1 MKAKKTINKKKKNP
15 KVNIKTLKEKIK
27 VLEDSIKDSKDKN
40 TRLLAEFD
48 NYKRRT
54 IEDRNR
60 LLKYDGL
67 ELVKSILPILDD
79 IDRTLSLKE
88 LKKNE
93 VVYNGIS
100 MINEKLK
107 KTLNDMG
114 VVYYNSIGDDFN
126 PDLHEA
132 IMMKKTKK
140 KINKILEEFE
150 KGYKYNDRVIRHSK
164 VVVGE

>member
-114 VVYYNSIGDDFN
+114 VAYYNSIGDDFN

>member
-27 VLEDSIKDSKDKN
+27 VLEDSINDSKDKN

-79 IDRTLSLKE
+79 IDRTLSLEE

-93 VVYNGIS
+93 VVYNGIN
-100 MINEKLK
+100 MINEKLI

-114 VVYYNSIGDDFN
+114 VVYYNSIDEDFN
-126 PDLHEA
+126 ADFHEA
-132 IMMKKTKK
+132 IMMKKSKK

-150 KGYKYNDRVIRHSK
+150 KGYKYNNRVIRHSK

>member
-1 MKAKKTINKKKKNP
+1 MKAEKTINKKKKSP
-15 KVNIKTLKEKIK
+15 KVNIKKLKE
-27 VLEDSIKDSKDKN
+27 SIKELENSIKESKDKN

-79 IDRTLSLKE
+79 IDRTLSLEE

-93 VVYNGIS
+93 VVYNGIN
-100 MINEKLK
+100 MINEKLI

-114 VVYYNSIGDDFN
+114 VVYYNSIDEDFN
-126 PDLHEA
+126 PDFHEA
-132 IMMKKTKK
+132 IMMKKSKK

-150 KGYKYNDRVIRHSK
+150 KGYKYNNRVIRHSK